1 LTTADTQLILSVSN
15 RPGNFGR
22 RLYGELFRHLDID
35 ALYLPRRLG
44 SPGEFDTLFDLF
56 LETEVIK
63 GMSVSMPF
71 KQRALVRAL
80 AAEFPCSSEVAIN
93 TMVRDGDRRSA
104 HLTDADIYKRFFATY
119 AQDARRVLVYGSG
132 AMAALAGVAATEHGL
147 VTESIDRNSTPQD
160 VAAMMGAAGDRAQPA
175 STLLVNATPL
185 PRRELPIPYLAFLA
199 FLDLPV
205 ILDDTRDFEGLNGF
219 EATII
224 QFSRQASLYTS
235 TQLDEAFVADLV
247 RIVFQD

>member
-1 LTTADTQLILSVSN
+1 MTTADTQLILSVSN

-35 ALYLPRRLG
+35 ALYLPRRLE

-71 KQRALVRAL
+71 KQRALVKAQ
-80 AAEFPCSSEVAIN
+80 AAKLPCSSEVAIN
-93 TMVRDGDRRSA
+93 TMVRDGGRRSA

-132 AMAALAGVAATEHGL
+132 AMAALAGVTATEHGL

-160 VAAMMGAAGDRAQPA
+160 VAAIMGATGGRAQPA
-175 STLLVNATPL
+175 STLFVNATPL